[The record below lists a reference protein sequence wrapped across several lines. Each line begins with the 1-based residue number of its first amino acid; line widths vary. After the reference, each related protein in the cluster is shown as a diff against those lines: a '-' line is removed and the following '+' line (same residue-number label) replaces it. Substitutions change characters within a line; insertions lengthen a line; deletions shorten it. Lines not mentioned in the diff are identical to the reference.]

1 MKENNM
7 SEFFQEFL
15 DQDGDGMSVSTDTF
29 GTTCE
34 LIIYSHTGCFPMSDA
49 DEVERLGNWL
59 IEQAKYMRAE

>member
-7 SEFFQEFL
+7 SEFVAEFY
-15 DQDGDGMSVSTDTF
+15 DTDGDGMSVSTDKF
-29 GTTCE
+29 GTICE
-34 LIIYSHTGCFPMSDA
+34 LNIYSDTGCFPMSNA